1 MSKSKR
7 SELRDDIRYLSRR
20 CESYFGFYY
29 NTYDQDELTHPR
41 DDSWVT
47 IAAPIPFVPPVTR
60 AFLEFRSQK
69 LAGGGAGTLDELLD
83 AYATEETMAAIPR
96 MKKREIMAHKHNNA
110 SKNSPRPR
118 KAEKRHNKTD
128 GPPRTAR
135 TDRRDTNRARAGAAR
150 SLFRRWF
157 TTYLLQKYEFQLL
170 IFHLSNFP
178 STKGR
183 DNNGDNNHADLR
195 QDPHG

>member
-1 MSKSKR
+1 VSKSKR

-128 GPPRTAR
+128 GPPRTALDGP
-135 TDRRDTNRARAGAAR
+135 TGHKSGPGGGGALPIPQVVYHLLTTEVRIPTANL
-150 SLFRRWF
+150 SLV
-157 TTYLLQKYEFQLL
+157 EFP
-170 IFHLSNFP
+170 IDE
-178 STKGR
+178 GE
-183 DNNGDNNHADLR
+183 R
-195 QDPHG
+195 QQR